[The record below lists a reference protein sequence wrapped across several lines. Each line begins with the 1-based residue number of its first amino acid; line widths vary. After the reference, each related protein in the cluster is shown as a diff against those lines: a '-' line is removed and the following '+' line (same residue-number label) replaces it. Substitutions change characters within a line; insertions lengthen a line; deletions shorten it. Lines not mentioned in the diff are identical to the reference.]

1 MFKEHEYSNIMY
13 ICDMLHIPTVTQTH
27 VNVLDDS
34 SFCHL
39 VYLYFDNS
47 STIHDKNSP
56 GFVISQTDVG

>member
-1 MFKEHEYSNIMY
+1 MY